1 MTIDFARTRYTGPT
15 DSIGHLL
22 YQLAGLWRRQMNA
35 RLDDIGLTYIQFVFL
50 IRLAWLSQDGGGV
63 TQKDLG
69 RDCKASRAL
78 TSQVIRLLERNKLVR
93 QTVKPED
100 ARARLLT
107 LTAEGNRRLKR
118 ALPML
123 EATED
128 AFLAAQP
135 KLKQRVRDDLREAL
149 DLEIA
154 KLSAAEL
161 DAGLD

>member
-1 MTIDFARTRYTGPT
+1 MAIDFAQTRYSGPS

-35 RLDDIGLTYIQFVFL
+35 RLGDIGLTYIQFVFL
-50 IRLAWLSQDGGGV
+50 IRLAWMAQSGEGV
-63 TQKDLG
+63 TQKELG

-78 TSQVIRLLERNKLVR
+78 TSQVIRLLERNKLVH
-93 QTVKPED
+93 QTVKPGD

-107 LTAEGNRRLKR
+107 LTAEGSRRLER

-128 AFLAAQP
+128 AFLAEQP
-135 KLKQRVRDDLREAL
+135 KLKQRVRDDLRAAL
-149 DLEIA
+149 RQEIA